1 MFALGTIINTAAI
14 VAGGTL
20 GLLFGGLMA
29 LEKQEA
35 LKRVC
40 GLGTLFIGLAGA
52 MEWMLHVE
60 GGRLVSGQAMMVVLS
75 LAFGTALG
83 ELLNIELG
91 FERFGAWLKHKSG
104 NARDS
109 RFIDAFV
116 VSSLTVCI
124 GAMAI
129 VGAIKDG
136 LLGDYSILAVKSVLD
151 FIIVA
156 VMASAMGRGA
166 VFSAIPVFIFQG
178 SITVLARLIEPV
190 MTPEATANLSL
201 VGSILIFAVG
211 VNLIWGKRFSVANM
225 LPAVVFAV
233 LAEYVPL
240 PL

>member
-14 VAGGTL
+14 VAGGIA
-20 GLLFGGLMA
+20 GLLFGNLLGQSR
-29 LEKQEA
+29 QES

-40 GLGTLFIGLAGA
+40 GLATMFLGIAGA
-52 MEWMLHVE
+52 MEGMLALKD
-60 GGRLVSGQAMMVVLS
+60 GGLVSGQAMLIVLS

-83 ELLNIELG
+83 EILNLELG
-91 FERFGAWLKHKSG
+91 FERFGAWLKVKTG

-116 VSSLTVCI
+116 VASLTVCI

-136 LLGDYSILAVKSVLD
+136 LLADYSILAVKSVLD
-151 FIIVA
+151 FIIIA

-166 VFSAIPVFIFQG
+166 VFSAVPVFLFQG
-178 SITVLARLIEPV
+178 SITVLARLIEPI
-190 MTPEATANLSL
+190 MTPAATTNLSL

-211 VNLIWGKRFSVANM
+211 VNLVWDKRFAVANM
-225 LPAVVFAV
+225 LPALIFAV
-233 LAEYVPL
+233 AAEYIPWI
-240 PL
+240 

>member
-14 VAGGTL
+14 VAGGTI
-20 GLLFGGLMA
+20 GLFFGGLMGR
-29 LEKQEA
+29 EKQQA
-35 LKRVC
+35 LKSVC
-40 GLGTLFIGLAGA
+40 GLATLFLGISGA
-52 MEWMLHVE
+52 MEGMLAVR
-60 GGRLVSGQAMMVVLS
+60 GGNLVSGQAMLIVLS
-75 LAFGTALG
+75 LALGTALG
-83 ELLNIELG
+83 EILNIELG
-91 FERFGAWLKHKSG
+91 FEKFGAWLRNRTG

-151 FIIVA
+151 FIIIA
-156 VMASAMGRGA
+156 VMASSMGRGA
-166 VFSAIPVFIFQG
+166 VFSAVPVLLFQG

-190 MTPEATANLSL
+190 MTPAATANLSL
-201 VGSILIFAVG
+201 VGSILIFCVG
-211 VNLIWGKRFSVANM
+211 VNLIWGKKFSVANM

-233 LAEYVPL
+233 LAEYVPGIG
-240 PL
+240 